1 MIEIKIEGRRDGTTA
16 NATIAVDLD
25 PNMKEWHERY
35 NFEFSVDSLD
45 PNRSTFWYKCEPLFN
60 IRHRNSDSPLYKTE
74 ELNLYDRTH
83 EGKTTTLVETGMFGT
98 TILPDNRSK
107 FSKKL
112 KNPISAKGYKI
123 RKNCYTGY
131 PISNGKR
138 FKCILT
144 NESNPFLKYVE
155 LKMLPDISSE
165 VLPSKYEG
173 VDRQLISVER
183 SIIAEVENNEIVG
196 LKFPKLGKNIEVSH
210 SGNNAF
216 GSTIVRKNGKIEA
229 VHHSKRVGYII
240 TDDDGRILF
249 KSLAEENDEYEHSIS
264 ESARILTES
273 IIKHD
278 EEMKYAIQRRRGVD
292 VVNVYYIKGDT
303 GGNCTKQYFY
313 FTNDTSI
320 WALYRYDMRFDK
332 ELNDYIPQPLK
343 IEYENSKEHG
353 ADHYSYKCTY
363 FNQRGE
369 HSYSR
374 TVEDCSDCTKYTIET
389 EDFRVY
395 CKTVPEDDGKNE
407 KYTVKI
413 TRNTGGSGYLS
424 SLIKRFDAIHTYGSN
439 NYIKAIESLIAHDH
453 SGESEPIG
461 IFRYLKMIEDVCKNP
476 HDAMRH
482 SWSSTFID
490 TENTLDI
497 VDIDLILHP
506 GDTISWA
513 KIILWVEERY
523 NSEPARDELLLLD
536 RIVWAYFM
544 LPYDMKYDKY
554 AGAYQSDTTSDE
566 ASEEEDDDKVDEDD
580 GKVDVDE
587 NEIPAA
593 SNACEAMYMDD

>member
-1 MIEIKIEGRRDGTTA
+1 MIEIKIEGRTDGTTA

-45 PNRSTFWYKCEPLFN
+45 PDRSVFWYKCEPLFN

-74 ELNLYDRTH
+74 ELNLYDRLVK
-83 EGKTTTLVETGMFGT
+83 GKTTRLVETGMFGT
-98 TILPDNRSK
+98 TILPDNHSK

-112 KNPISAKGYKI
+112 KNPIRLKGYKI
-123 RKNCYTGY
+123 RKNCYTREY
-131 PISNGKR
+131 PVTNGKR

-144 NESNPFLKYVE
+144 NDTNPFLKYVE
-155 LKMLPDISSE
+155 LKMLPDISAE
-165 VLPSKYEG
+165 VLPSQYEG
-173 VDRQLISVER
+173 VDHQSISVER
-183 SIIAEVENNEIVG
+183 TIIADVENNEIVG

-229 VHHSKRVGYII
+229 AHHSKRVGYIV
-240 TDDDGRILF
+240 TNNDGRILYQ
-249 KSLAEENDEYEHSIS
+249 SLAEDEYEHSIS
-264 ESARILTES
+264 ESARMLTES
-273 IIKHD
+273 IIRHD
-278 EEMKYAIQRRRGVD
+278 EEMMKAMQRQRAVN

-303 GGNCTKQYFY
+303 GGNYTKQYFY

-320 WALYRYDMRFDK
+320 WALYRYEMKFDK
-332 ELNDYIPQPLK
+332 ELNDYIAQPLK
-343 IEYENSKEHG
+343 IAYENAKEHG

-363 FNQRGE
+363 FNQSGE
-369 HSYSR
+369 HAYSK
-374 TVEDCSDCTKYTIET
+374 TIEDFPDCSKYTIET
-389 EDFRVY
+389 EDFKVY
-395 CKTVPEDDGKNE
+395 CKTMPEDDGKNT

-424 SLIKRFDAIHTYGSN
+424 SLIKRFDAIYTCGSD
-439 NYIKAIESLIAHDH
+439 NYVKAIESLIAYDH
-453 SGESEPIG
+453 PGESEPIG
-461 IFRYLKMIEDVCKNP
+461 IFRYLKIIEDVCKDP

-490 TENTLDI
+490 TENTLSI
-497 VDIDLILHP
+497 VDIDLILNP

-513 KIILWVEERY
+513 KIILWVEEKY
-523 NSEPARDELLLLD
+523 KSEPACDELLLLD

-544 LPYDMKYDKY
+544 LPSSMKYDKY

-566 ASEEEDDDKVDEDD
+566 VSEEEEDDDD
-580 GKVDVDE
+580 KVDVDE
-587 NEIPAA
+587 DEIPTA
-593 SNACEAMYMDD
+593 SNACEAMSMDD

>member
-16 NATIAVDLD
+16 NADISVDLD

-74 ELNLYDRTH
+74 ELNLYDMNDK
-83 EGKTTTLVETGMFGT
+83 GKTTRLVETGMSGT
-98 TILPDNRSK
+98 TILPDNHSK

-112 KNPISAKGYKI
+112 KNPIRIKGYKI
-123 RKNCYTGY
+123 RKNCYAESSFT
-131 PISNGKR
+131 NGKR
-138 FKCILT
+138 FKSILT
-144 NESNPFLKYVE
+144 NDSNPFLKYVE
-155 LKMLPDISSE
+155 FRLLPDISSE

-173 VDRQLISVER
+173 VNRQLISVDR
-183 SIIAEVENNEIVG
+183 SIIAEVENHEIVG

-216 GSTIVRKNGKIEA
+216 GSTVVKKNGKIEA
-229 VHHSKRVGYII
+229 VHHSKRVGYIVI
-240 TDDDGRILF
+240 DDDGRILY
-249 KSLAEENDEYEHSIS
+249 KSLADDNNEYEHSIS
-264 ESARILTES
+264 ESARKLTES

-278 EEMKYAIQRRRGVD
+278 EEMKNAIQRQRAVS
-292 VVNVYYIKGDT
+292 VINVYYIKGDT
-303 GGNCTKQYFY
+303 GGNYTKQYFY
-313 FTNDTSI
+313 FTNDSSI

-332 ELNDYIPQPLK
+332 KLDDYIAQPLK

-353 ADHYSYKCTY
+353 ADHHSYKCTY
-363 FNQRGE
+363 FNQSGE

-424 SLIKRFDAIHTYGSN
+424 SLIKRFDAIHTHGSN
-439 NYIKAIESLIAHDH
+439 NYIKAIESLIAYDH
-453 SGESEPIG
+453 PGESEPIG
-461 IFRYLKMIEDVCKNP
+461 IYRYLKMIEDVCKDP
-476 HDAMRH
+476 HDAMRY

-490 TENTLDI
+490 TTNTLDI
-497 VDIDLILHP
+497 VDIGLILHP

-513 KIILWVEERY
+513 KIILWVEEKY
-523 NSEPARDELLLLD
+523 NSEHARDELLLLD

-544 LPYDMKYDKY
+544 LPYDMEYDKY
-554 AGAYQSDTTSDE
+554 AGAYQSDAVDE
-566 ASEEEDDDKVDEDD
+566 VSEEDDDKVDEDD
-580 GKVDVDE
+580 KVDVDVD
-587 NEIPAA
+587 EIPAA